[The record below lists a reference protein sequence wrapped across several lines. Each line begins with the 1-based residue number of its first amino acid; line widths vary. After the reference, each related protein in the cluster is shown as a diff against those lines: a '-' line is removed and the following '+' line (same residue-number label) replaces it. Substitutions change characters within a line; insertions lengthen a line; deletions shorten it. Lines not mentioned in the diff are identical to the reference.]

1 MANGSKSFVGSKK
14 YKEMEQKIVL
24 FVEQTQNGELA
35 KRLREALRGMEHTL
49 GFRVKVVERTGR
61 SLGSKFP
68 LNNLWVGAKCGREDC
83 TTCEQGGEE
92 EPPPCTKNN
101 LVYENICTGC
111 NKGATASN
119 REQ

>member
-14 YKEMEQKIVL
+14 YKEMEQKTVL
-24 FVEQTQNGELA
+24 SVEQTRNGELA

-68 LNNLWVGAKCGREDC
+68 LNNLWVGAKCGRE
-83 TTCEQGGEE
+83 EG
-92 EPPPCTKNN
+92 PPPCTKNN

-111 NKGATASN
+111 NKGATASS

>member
-1 MANGSKSFVGSKK
+1 MGSNK

-61 SLGSKFP
+61 S
-68 LNNLWVGAKCGREDC
+68 
-83 TTCEQGGEE
+83 
-92 EPPPCTKNN
+92 
-101 LVYENICTGC
+101 
-111 NKGATASN
+111 
-119 REQ
+119 